1 MSEDQVIQHLSELN
15 GWFIIEIQEW
25 KSGVKKIFCKS
36 SKFENHQL
44 GIFFI
49 KDENLIS
56 LTIPLMKEK

>member
-1 MSEDQVIQHLSELN
+1 MSEDQVIQHLSELK

-36 SKFENHQL
+36 SFGNHQL

-49 KDENLIS
+49 KDENLIF
-56 LTIPLMKEK
+56 LTTPLMKEK